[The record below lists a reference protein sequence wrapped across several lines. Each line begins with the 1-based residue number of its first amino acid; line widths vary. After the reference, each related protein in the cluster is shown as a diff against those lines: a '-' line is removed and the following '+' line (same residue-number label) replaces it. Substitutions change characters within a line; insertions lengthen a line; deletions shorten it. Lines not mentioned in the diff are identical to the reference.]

1 MEKFIYLI
9 IIIIFLIFL
18 KYILVSLKTEKKTQ
32 IIKKMFFTQ
41 KN

>member
-18 KYILVSLKTEKKTQ
+18 KYILVSLKIAKKDANN
-32 IIKKMFFTQ
+32 KENVFYS
-41 KN
+41 

>member
-18 KYILVSLKTEKKTQ
+18 KYILVSLKIEKKTQ